1 MDENENA
8 NYVKLHA
15 VDQEF
20 STKLFEDREKMTSQ
34 QYDFPLTSIIT
45 QHYLLLMKN
54 VG

>member
-15 VDQEF
+15 VDLEF
-20 STKLFEDREKMTSQ
+20 SAKLFEDREKMTSQ
-34 QYDFPLTSIIT
+34 QYFPLTSIIT